1 MCITYVPDLPISEG
15 SAHWDTC
22 HITDKTTS
30 EWACVQLPSTPA
42 YSSQPVY
49 KPRRVFFIT
58 LSLEVGGGH
67 GLGNDGG
74 YWRMLGYLYMLH
86 AVWIWSGS
94 MQNILLSRS
103 LSQFLLFNDHKF
115 LFSLLSY
122 VKVSI
127 LFIFISPLYSMYLL
141 GYCGTCRLTPL
152 IRWLKDYHLYC
163 RWASCYYIRTKPSF
177 LKKTKFCL
185 QTAALMILLKF
196 PAASQFGDF
205 RLPSSQQ
212 HEPNSQNK
220 IFVYAYIYQS
230 TDW

>member
-1 MCITYVPDLPISEG
+1 M
-15 SAHWDTC
+15 
-22 HITDKTTS
+22 
-30 EWACVQLPSTPA
+30 
-42 YSSQPVY
+42 
-49 KPRRVFFIT
+49 
-58 LSLEVGGGH
+58 LS
-67 GLGNDGG
+67 
-74 YWRMLGYLYMLH
+74 YLYMLH

-103 LSQFLLFNDHKF
+103 LSQFLLFNNHKF

-127 LFIFISPLYSMYLL
+127 LFIFISPLYSVYLL

-152 IRWLKDYHLYC
+152 IRWLKEYHLYC
-163 RWASCYYIRTKPSF
+163 RWASCYYIRTKPGF
-177 LKKTKFCL
+177 LKKMKFCL

-196 PAASQFGDF
+196 PAASLFGDF